1 MFITIRLINL
11 IFIIL
16 TFSVLS
22 TLSVVLPGA
31 DTPLFYLVSTSGSS
45 TDNLLPLRI
54 NGGTG
59 DFATLTGTGGPVGNL
74 YFINGKLVVQDPA
87 GSINTYKP
95 FINAAVGGSG
105 CTNFGPLGFVQGST
119 TNKCALFESF
129 QIQSDAENS
138 QLGARLVFNFEGG
151 FFVCGAG
158 QDIWYKASPIDGPSD
173 CNRIELYTTP
183 VIT

>member
-22 TLSVVLPGA
+22 TLSVVLPEA

-45 TDNLLPLRI
+45 TNNLLPLRI

-59 DFATLTGTGGPVGNL
+59 DFATLTGIGPIGNL
-74 YFINGKLVVQDPA
+74 YFSRGKLVAQDPA
-87 GSINTYKP
+87 GTMNTYRP
-95 FINAAVGGSG
+95 YISAIRGGSG
-105 CTNFGPLGFVQGST
+105 CSTFGPLGFVQGST
-119 TNKCALFESF
+119 SNECALYESF
-129 QIQSDAENS
+129 QIQSDTEDS
-138 QLGARLVFNFEGG
+138 QLGAKLVFDFRGG
-151 FFVCGAG
+151 FFTCGAS
-158 QDIWYKASPIDGPSD
+158 QDIWYKTHPNEGPSD